1 VLARLGQSGSWATW
15 REWFDLAAIVA
26 VAAPLGGLAA
36 FVLLRYADWGTPRDP
51 RATGGGPE
59 LGVWQVLIA
68 AQVIVWMLIAS
79 AGLRALAALNKEID
93 EVPSARAAA
102 RDGRWRRETVAF
114 LLFTYGVLVLFLVL
128 SGIAG
133 MRNPNVM
140 AGQGWKM
147 PVLHV
152 VAGVATLPFFVVLK
166 RVQLWVTEDSAWS
179 STGKDVERVRL
190 LRRQLR
196 SATASL
202 GAIIAL
208 AVVATGALRQAVE
221 AASLEPL
228 PETFV
233 IVYGAGF
240 TGVLA
245 GVYLYVF
252 GALDG
257 RAREIVANGVRV
269 PDPDPA
275 AAEKFSARI
284 ELRRALA
291 EELELGGDAKT
302 NLEGL
307 LVVLSPLVAAMLTRI
322 GGL

>member
-1 VLARLGQSGSWATW
+1 M
-15 REWFDLAAIVA
+15 
-26 VAAPLGGLAA
+26 
-36 FVLLRYADWGTPRDP
+36 LLRYADWGAPRDP
-51 RATGGGPE
+51 RASGGVPE

-68 AQVIVWMLIAS
+68 AQVVVWMLIAS
-79 AGLRALAALNKEID
+79 TGLRALAELDEEID
-93 EVPSARAAA
+93 GLPSARTAA
-102 RDGRWRRETVAF
+102 RRARWRRETAAF
-114 LLFTYGVLVLFLVL
+114 LCFTYGVLVLFLVL
-128 SGIAG
+128 GGIAG

-140 AGQGWKM
+140 VGQGWKT
-147 PVLHV
+147 PLLHV
-152 VAGVATLPFFVVLK
+152 IAGVATLPFFLVLK
-166 RVQLWVTEDSAWS
+166 RVQLCATEDSFWS
-179 STGKDVERVRL
+179 PRGEDIERMRL
-190 LRRQLR
+190 LRRHLR

-208 AVVATGALRQAVE
+208 AVVSTGALRQAVE
-221 AASLEPL
+221 AASLPAL

-240 TGVLA
+240 TAVLA

-252 GALDG
+252 GALDR
-257 RAREIVANGVRV
+257 RARDLVRKAVRV

-275 AAEKFSARI
+275 AAQEFSARI
-284 ELRRALA
+284 ALRRALV

-307 LVVLSPLVAAMLTRI
+307 VVVLSPLVAAMLTRI